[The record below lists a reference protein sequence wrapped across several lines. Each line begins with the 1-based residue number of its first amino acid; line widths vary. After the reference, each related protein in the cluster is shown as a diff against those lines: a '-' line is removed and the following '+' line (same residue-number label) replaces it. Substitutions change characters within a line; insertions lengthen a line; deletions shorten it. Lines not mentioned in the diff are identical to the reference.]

1 MNRKHFATLTALV
14 LTLSTNLSAI
24 PVQVSQSAPL
34 PPDRGAPRDRKG
46 AGAYAIQHPPF
57 LKNSEL
63 TQISL

>member
-14 LTLSTNLSAI
+14 LTLSTNFI
-24 PVQVSQSAPL
+24 QVSQSAPL
-34 PPDRGAPRDRKG
+34 PPDRGAPCDRNG